1 MKCADRQGRS
11 HCLAFRDQERLDL
24 RHAPAGR
31 VPVGFDNGLED
42 GHARKWPVVDGAGVQ
57 YLDFH
62 VDGDHSQVPLRSRGR
77 RQFEERAVSQC
88 DGEPMRGVGTRRTSL
103 AMLLDH

>member
-1 MKCADRQGRS
+1 M
-11 HCLAFRDQERLDL
+11 
-24 RHAPAGR
+24 
-31 VPVGFDNGLED
+31 
-42 GHARKWPVVDGAGVQ
+42 DGACVLDVGV
-57 YLDFH
+57 H